1 VNEVAG
7 LAWLA
12 LSSAAEPA
20 VRFEAIYTA
29 DLIAPLR
36 GAPRA
41 GRYLDNLD
49 LVLDLDLE
57 RAVGWRG
64 GRLHA
69 YGLNNSGGQPNA
81 TLGTLQ
87 GVDNIEVGRAR
98 GRLYEL
104 WLEQRVGP
112 RATVLAGL
120 YDLNSEF
127 YVTEASSELL
137 GPSFGIGPELS
148 ATGSNG
154 PSIFPSTALTVR
166 VRAELGGS
174 GYVQAA
180 ALNADAGVPGDP
192 GGVRGFDN
200 GFLVIAEAG
209 AGERTRLALG
219 AWRYT
224 ESVPDLRAVRP
235 SGEPSGATAQGVYA
249 LAEHKVDAGG
259 RFGLFLRAGLSDGD
273 SGPFQGAWQAGVRV
287 APAFASRPDSVLAVG
302 AHQGRISR
310 KYRRNAA
317 DAGEDVGPA
326 ESGLEITY
334 ADRIHSRVTL
344 QPDFQYIRRPGGR
357 REARDEIVAG
367 LRVII
372 DLSPRTPEARSE
384 AP

>member
-1 VNEVAG
+1 VSELPA
-7 LAWLA
+7 LLA
-12 LSSAAEPA
+12 LAAAAGPA
-20 VRFEAIYTA
+20 VSFEAIYTA

-49 LVLDLDLE
+49 LVLDVDLE
-57 RAVGWRG
+57 RAAGWRG
-64 GRLHA
+64 GRLHV

-81 TLGTLQ
+81 ALGTLQ
-87 GVDNIEVGRAR
+87 GVDNIEVGRPRA
-98 GRLYEL
+98 RLYEL
-104 WLEQRVGP
+104 WLEQQVGS
-112 RATVLAGL
+112 RATVRAGL

-127 YVTEASSELL
+127 YVTDASSELL

-166 VRAELGGS
+166 LRAELGGS

-192 GGVRGFDN
+192 GGLKDFDN
-200 GFLVIAEAG
+200 GLLVIAEAG
-209 AGERTRLALG
+209 AGARTRLALG

-224 ESVPDLRAVRP
+224 EPQPD
-235 SGEPSGATAQGVYA
+235 ATAQGAYV
-249 LAEHKVDAGG
+249 LAEHKVDAEG

-273 SGPFQGAWQAGVRV
+273 TGPFQGAWQAGVRV
-287 APAFASRPDSVLAVG
+287 APTLASRPDSVLALG
-302 AHQGRISR
+302 AHQGRLSH
-310 KYRRNAA
+310 KYRRDAA
-317 DAGEDVGPA
+317 EDPGPA

-334 ADRIHSRVTL
+334 ADRIHPRVTV

-357 REARDEIVAG
+357 RGARGEVVAG

-372 DLSPRTPEARSE
+372 DLRPGSRETATE